1 MTDVEYN
8 LNKGISGS
16 TISTSTEYI
25 KVIEKNPQ
33 EENNI
38 KASMQNSDSTINS
51 NVQANVVEDTQTENN
66 KKASISSDSTTN
78 SKIEA
83 NVVEA
88 EETQVEDDESTQIV
102 SSEEMTKADYEKEVA
117 AATKKLEAK
126 AEGVTNSKISAS
138 RSTTSDSDSYNTSYK
153 KVTTSV
159 VKLSNGKYRVK
170 NDVTWN
176 IMPKNRDFDVIGVG
190 VQPQWAGNKGSE
202 YGKQTWKEY
211 DYGTRKTKTGYSQY
225 STTRNPSYWNID
237 GNGFGVKMNL
247 KNDNKVAK
255 TGVGWVGT
263 EVRNLNLYMYYT
275 VGKDS

>member
-1 MTDVEYN
+1 
-8 LNKGISGS
+8 
-16 TISTSTEYI
+16 
-25 KVIEKNPQ
+25 
-33 EENNI
+33 
-38 KASMQNSDSTINS
+38 
-51 NVQANVVEDTQTENN
+51 
-66 KKASISSDSTTN
+66 
-78 SKIEA
+78 
-83 NVVEA
+83 VEA

-170 NDVTWN
+170 NDVTWS

-275 VGKDS
+275 VGKTVSNVKRIDAYGRYAHATTKLKPSFGFSVSTSIAAGFSFTLNKVSDFDITNKTVATIEF